1 MTRRQDMTK
10 TTKTVTSADAFQ
22 KFAVAMESVKARETL
37 TGFPIRDKISNQLT
51 TTNRI
56 KQMEARK

>member
-1 MTRRQDMTK
+1 MAK
-10 TTKTVTSADAFQ
+10 TTKTNQIDAFAR
-22 KFAVAMESVKARETL
+22 FAVAMESVKAREAL

>member
-1 MTRRQDMTK
+1 MTK